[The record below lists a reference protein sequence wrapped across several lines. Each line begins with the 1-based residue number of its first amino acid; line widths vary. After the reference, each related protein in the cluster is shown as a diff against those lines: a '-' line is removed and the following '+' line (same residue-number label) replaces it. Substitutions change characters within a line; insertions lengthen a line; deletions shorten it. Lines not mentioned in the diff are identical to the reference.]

1 MELKIID
8 ENFYK
13 LGLIGIITGMV
24 ASVVG
29 GGAEILIVPLLI
41 YLGIFKDHKKAIAT
55 SLASLLLPIGIV
67 AVYFYSKQNCVE
79 GECIN
84 WIYALIISLFF
95 IIGSSFAYFT
105 SGLETKYLKVLFG
118 ILTIILGFVML
129 LYSNVL

>member
-8 ENFYK
+8 GNFYK
-13 LGLIGIITGMV
+13 LGFIGIITGMV
-24 ASVVG
+24 ATIVG

-67 AVYFYSKQNCVE
+67 AVYFYSKQNCLE
-79 GECIN
+79 GNCIN

-95 IIGSSFAYFT
+95 IIGTSIAYFT
-105 SGLETKYLKVLFG
+105 SKLDGKYLKTLFG
-118 ILTIILGFVML
+118 LLTIILGFVML
-129 LYSNVL
+129 I

>member
-8 ENFYK
+8 KNFYK
-13 LGLIGIITGMV
+13 LGFIGIITGMI

-29 GGAEILIVPLLI
+29 GGAEILIVPLFI

-67 AVYFYSKQNCVE
+67 AVYFYSKQNCLE
-79 GECIN
+79 EKCIN

-95 IIGSSFAYFT
+95 IIGTSITYFT
-105 SGLETKYLKVLFG
+105 SKLDSTYLKKLFG
-118 ILTIILGFVML
+118 LLTIFLGFVML
-129 LYSNVL
+129 I